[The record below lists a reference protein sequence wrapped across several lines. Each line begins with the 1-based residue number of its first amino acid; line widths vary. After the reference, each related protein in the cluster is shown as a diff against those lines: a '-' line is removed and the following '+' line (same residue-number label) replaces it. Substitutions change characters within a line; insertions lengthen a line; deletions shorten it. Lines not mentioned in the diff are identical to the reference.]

1 MTVTVQIETNTAV
14 GQKLITEL
22 RRYPDVVRFVEPD
35 QISEPV
41 PEGYVPLKEGFEEV
55 RNHLLIISNTETG
68 KELINKL
75 ESHPQIGKLEYPSTE
90 DDEMENESL
99 SAVDSA
105 KLAFDRLGE
114 KYDRKF
120 NNKRLSFISDYLTI
134 EK

>member
-1 MTVTVQIETNTAV
+1 MTVTVQIETDTAV

-75 ESHPQIGKLEYPSTE
+75 ESHPQIGKLEYPSIE

-120 NNKRLSFISDYLTI
+120 NNKYTR
-134 EK
+134 